1 MRRRLRL
8 SNVRMPVYTGPR
20 KMDAIASP
28 AKQTSYLTERSTA
41 PRGLAT
47 SVPGSGI
54 VRVNIDNLSIRAML
68 KLPTGDVDSLSGSE
82 GTDFT
87 LWMEVMDGELL
98 STWGTTL
105 SAMNGVVALGEGN
118 PSPLAQ
124 KDFAGV
130 ARIGLQY
137 ALKR

>member
-1 MRRRLRL
+1 M
-8 SNVRMPVYTGPR
+8 
-20 KMDAIASP
+20 
-28 AKQTSYLTERSTA
+28 
-41 PRGLAT
+41 
-47 SVPGSGI
+47 
-54 VRVNIDNLSIRAML
+54 RVNIDNLSIPAML
-68 KLPTGDVDSLSGSE
+68 KLPTGDVDSPSGSE

-87 LWMEVMDGELL
+87 LWMEYMNGELL

-105 SAMNGVVALGEGN
+105 SAMNGVVALGEGK

>member
-1 MRRRLRL
+1 
-8 SNVRMPVYTGPR
+8 VRG
-20 KMDAIASP
+20 
-28 AKQTSYLTERSTA
+28 
-41 PRGLAT
+41 
-47 SVPGSGI
+47 
-54 VRVNIDNLSIRAML
+54 NIDNLSIPAML
-68 KLPTGDVDSLSGSE
+68 KRPTGDVDSLSGSE

-87 LWMEVMDGELL
+87 LWMEYMDGERL

-105 SAMNGVVALGEGN
+105 SAMNGVVALGEGK
-118 PSPLAQ
+118 PSPIAAQ